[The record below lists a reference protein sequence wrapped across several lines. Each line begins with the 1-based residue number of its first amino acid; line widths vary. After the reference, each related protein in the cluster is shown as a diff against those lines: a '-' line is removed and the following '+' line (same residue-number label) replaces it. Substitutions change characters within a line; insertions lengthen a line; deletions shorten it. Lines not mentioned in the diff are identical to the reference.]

1 MSFEVMTSEER
12 KKAGRYILLLLY
24 LAIGVLL
31 LLAGSIFLTV
41 DLLRCPVIDYFSE
54 MAARWNRYALTRDE
68 ASFAEFLYLLAP
80 LVLAP
85 VGCLMMFFSLVKM
98 NRARASV
105 PELFFSFSGF
115 FY

>member
-1 MSFEVMTSEER
+1 MTSEER
-12 KKAGRYILLLLY
+12 KKVGRYILLLLY

-31 LLAGSIFLTV
+31 LLAGLIFLTV

-54 MAARWNRYALTRDE
+54 MAARWNRYALTRDV
-68 ASFAEFLYLLAP
+68 AFVEFLYLLAP
-80 LVLAP
+80 LVLVP
-85 VGCLMMFFSLVKM
+85 VGCLMIFFSLVRM

-105 PELFFSFSGF
+105 PGLFFSFFGF